1 MTAKNITAEKQ
12 EDYSFEIPPE
22 VALQIEQAADL
33 HLLISEEDVQDLAA
47 IDISNRIYIKIKR
60 ILDVIL
66 SAFGLLFLMLPF
78 AVIAVC
84 IYLDNPGKIIFSQ
97 YRVGLDGKRF
107 KLFKFR
113 TMTADTPKYRST
125 KNLSESAQYITH
137 CGAFLRKFSL
147 DELPQLVNVLK
158 GDMSLVGPRPLIA
171 DEYEIHARRMQ
182 FGVYQL
188 RPGVTGL
195 AQINGRDLVSAAQK
209 VRWDVKYLETFG
221 FWTDLQILLKT
232 IPKIFGAVGVFEGSS
247 TPQQQ

>member
-1 MTAKNITAEKQ
+1 MIAQNITAEKRD
-12 EDYSFEIPPE
+12 DYSFDIPTE

-33 HLLISEEDVQDLAA
+33 PLLISEEDIKGLSAV
-47 IDISNRIYIKIKR
+47 DISSRSYLIVKR

-66 SAFGLLFLMLPF
+66 SALGLLLLMVPF

-97 YRVGLDGKRF
+97 YRVGLNGKRF

-113 TMTADTPKYRST
+113 TMKDDTPKYRST
-125 KNLSESAQYITH
+125 QNLSESAQYITH

-158 GDMSLVGPRPLIA
+158 GDMSLVGPRPLIS
-171 DEYEIHARRMQ
+171 DEYEIHERRMQ

-195 AQINGRDLVSAAQK
+195 AQINGRDLVSAAEK

-221 FWTDLQILLKT
+221 FWTDLKILLQT
-232 IPKIFGAVGVFEGSS
+232 IPKIFGAVGVFEGPSS
-247 TPQQQ
+247 PQQR